1 MTRVEILYLLPYLFS
16 LFLSLGITIY
26 VWEHRTVQ
34 GASAYAIVTSAQTL
48 IVLGFIL
55 ELLSPDLSS
64 KILWDKIQ
72 WVFFALASISIPYF
86 AFQYTNYKLPHPKL
100 LLGLAGIIPALLVFG
115 ILTDPLTHLVY
126 SNPALNETFIFGE
139 LQYHFTWFVDLFAIY
154 SYITS
159 LFSFIVLARRVVHP
173 HRLYRAQVT
182 SVIIGLLIPILGTM
196 LSVLQI
202 QITPLRDTTPIT
214 SAIGN
219 LIIAWSIFRYHW
231 LDIVHIARDKVFENM
246 NDLVIVLDAQDRI
259 VDMNQS
265 ALDLL
270 NLKPNQVI
278 GLPADP
284 IFFEWPE
291 LLEKFDKPADANL
304 EVIVKRFDQYRHFD
318 IKSTLLYTRSGIYQ
332 GRIFVARDITSYA
345 ALQRDLRELN
355 EDLERRVQVRTEE
368 LADANDTTLEGWAN
382 ALELRDK
389 ETEGHSRRVTSMT
402 LLLAKELN
410 FPEEELIHIRRGAIL
425 HDIGKMAISDEI
437 LRKPGKLTATER
449 EVVSRHPMIAY
460 QLLSRITFLREALD
474 IPYCHHELWDGSG
487 YPRGLKGEEIPL
499 AARLFSVVDVWDAV
513 QSERPYNKSWSR
525 QQAIQ
530 YLHEQAGRQ
539 FDPSIVDVFLRMVDQ
554 DRI

>member
-1 MTRVEILYLLPYLFS
+1 
-16 LFLSLGITIY
+16 
-26 VWEHRTVQ
+26 
-34 GASAYAIVTSAQTL
+34 
-48 IVLGFIL
+48 
-55 ELLSPDLSS
+55 
-64 KILWDKIQ
+64 
-72 WVFFALASISIPYF
+72 
-86 AFQYTNYKLPHPKL
+86 
-100 LLGLAGIIPALLVFG
+100 
-115 ILTDPLTHLVY
+115 
-126 SNPALNETFIFGE
+126 
-139 LQYHFTWFVDLFAIY
+139 
-154 SYITS
+154 
-159 LFSFIVLARRVVHP
+159 
-173 HRLYRAQVT
+173 
-182 SVIIGLLIPILGTM
+182 
-196 LSVLQI
+196 
-202 QITPLRDTTPIT
+202 
-214 SAIGN
+214 
-219 LIIAWSIFRYHW
+219 
-231 LDIVHIARDKVFENM
+231 M

-304 EVIVKRFDQYRHFD
+304 EVIVKRVDQYRHFD

-368 LADANDTTLEGWAN
+368 LADAYDTTLEGWAN

-437 LRKPGKLTATER
+437 LRKDHL
-449 EVVSRHPMIAY
+449 
-460 QLLSRITFLREALD
+460 
-474 IPYCHHELWDGSG
+474 
-487 YPRGLKGEEIPL
+487 
-499 AARLFSVVDVWDAV
+499 V
-513 QSERPYNKSWSR
+513 QRT
-525 QQAIQ
+525 
-530 YLHEQAGRQ
+530 HG
-539 FDPSIVDVFLRMVDQ
+539 D
-554 DRI
+554 